1 MYIMNESRLFELQS
15 EAQDRHDGHR
25 FEHYLSRSKRRA
37 ELIEVTVQDMAGF
50 FICLLSLLHKLSLK
64 L

>member
-1 MYIMNESRLFELQS
+1 MYIMNESRLFELPS
-15 EAQDRHDGHR
+15 EAQDRLDGHC

-37 ELIEVTVQDMAGF
+37 ELIEVTVQDF
-50 FICLLSLLHKLSLK
+50 LCLLSLLHKLSLK

>member
-25 FEHYLSRSKRRA
+25 FQHYLSRSKRRA
-37 ELIEVTVQDMAGF
+37 ELMKVTVQDMAGF
-50 FICLLSLLHKLSLK
+50 FMSSFTTA
-64 L
+64 

>member
-1 MYIMNESRLFELQS
+1 LPRYVKLMYIMNESRLFELQS

-25 FEHYLSRSKRRA
+25 FEHYLNRSKKRA

-50 FICLLSLLHKLSLK
+50 FMSSFTTA
-64 L
+64 